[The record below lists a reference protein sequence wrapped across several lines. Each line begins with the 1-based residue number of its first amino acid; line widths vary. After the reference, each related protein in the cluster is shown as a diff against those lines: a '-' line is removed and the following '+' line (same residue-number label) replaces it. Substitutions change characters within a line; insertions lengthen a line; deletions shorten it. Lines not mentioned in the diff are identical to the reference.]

1 MILFAGTNNCIT
13 IMKSYNYRLC
23 LIIIMKMDIFQ
34 VNLEFYFFILKAF
47 CTFLLTQCTVGLH
60 IARSTLSEIHSLK
73 FLKGF

>member
-23 LIIIMKMDIFQ
+23 LIIIMKMDILQ

-47 CTFLLTQCTVGLH
+47 RTFLLTQCTVGLH
-60 IARSTLSEIHSLK
+60 IVRSALSETRSLK